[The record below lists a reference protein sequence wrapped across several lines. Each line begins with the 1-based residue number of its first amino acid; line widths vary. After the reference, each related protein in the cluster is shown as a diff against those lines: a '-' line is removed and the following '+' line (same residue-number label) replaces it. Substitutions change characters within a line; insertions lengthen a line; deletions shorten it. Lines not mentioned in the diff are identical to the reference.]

1 MKTRTFFIALFCVL
15 ILLLLANIFW
25 GSLSIPAEATWR
37 ILLGDRM
44 EEHPSWRAIVW
55 EGRVPQALTA
65 ALCGA
70 SLSTCGLLLQTLFR
84 NPLAGP
90 SILGIDSGANLGVAL
105 VMLTGASFFSSGGVI
120 RGSESA

>member
-1 MKTRTFFIALFCVL
+1 MKTRTFFIALFCAL

-25 GSLSIPAEATWR
+25 GSLSIPTEAIWH
-37 ILLGDRM
+37 ILSGDRM
-44 EEHPSWRAIVW
+44 EAHPSWHAIVW

-84 NPLAGP
+84 
-90 SILGIDSGANLGVAL
+90 S
-105 VMLTGASFFSSGGVI
+105 
-120 RGSESA
+120 